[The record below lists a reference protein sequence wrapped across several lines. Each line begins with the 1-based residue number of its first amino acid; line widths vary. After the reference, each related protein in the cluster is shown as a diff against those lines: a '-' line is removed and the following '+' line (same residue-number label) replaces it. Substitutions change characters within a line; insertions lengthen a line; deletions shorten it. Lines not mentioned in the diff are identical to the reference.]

1 MITGILNAIQHIRS
15 KCKTRVTSPR
25 ISSFINKGVL
35 FLESDSFPDFMIGLK
50 IDDYISKRG
59 KEKSAS
65 YFVRK
70 NFIDSSSNE
79 KNENSNNGILLQQ
92 I

>member
-1 MITGILNAIQHIRS
+1 MITGILNAIQHIRP
-15 KCKTRVTSPR
+15 KCKTRETSPR